1 MVWLIILGA
10 IVLIFGLVVFRGA
23 PYVPS
28 HKKYVEL
35 LFDELVKLKPSD
47 VVVDI
52 GSGDGLILRQAA
64 KRGARAV
71 GIELNPILV
80 LITKILSLHNPRVS
94 VRLGDFWLKKLPG
107 ETTIVYVFGES
118 RDINKIAQ
126 YVQKEADR
134 LDREI
139 NFVSYGFPVA
149 GRQPRI
155 SAHGY
160 NIYSITPLHS
170 AQT

>member
-1 MVWLIILGA
+1 MIWLIILAA
-10 IVLIFGLVVFRGA
+10 IILIFGFVVFRGA

-35 LFDELVKLKPSD
+35 LFDELVELSPTD

-80 LITKILSLHNPRVS
+80 LITKLLSLHDKRVS
-94 VRLGDFWLKKLPG
+94 VMLGDFWLKKLPG
-107 ETTIVYVFGES
+107 DTTIVYVFGES
-118 RDINKIAQ
+118 RDINKIAK
-126 YVQKEADR
+126 YVQKEVNR

-139 NFVSYGFPVA
+139 SFVSYGFPVA
-149 GRQPRI
+149 GKQPRI
-155 SAHGY
+155 SGHGY

-170 AQT
+170 SQT